1 MNSVKEID
9 IKNRTQFFLG
19 DMINIESL
27 DPGKI
32 KIDEKSYKNF
42 LPHWIRDGQ
51 RPYATANSVNPFY

>member
-27 DPGKI
+27 DPGQNQ
-32 KIDEKSYKNF
+32 D
-42 LPHWIRDGQ
+42 R
-51 RPYATANSVNPFY
+51 